1 MNGSLETPER
11 RADRPPDAAAVASSV
26 REARRRLVASQGIVR
41 AILGAVFF
49 IAFAA
54 VRATTD
60 YLTEAH
66 MQAVMLLVVAF
77 IALVILLPPVVS
89 RLRRSR
95 GVTLVGEA
103 EGQTVRFFSRSGVA
117 AVLALAGVGVAV
129 LVALVIVDLDRRG
142 VAAERIDRLDTM
154 VALVC
159 TAALV
164 VLYVVRSIRVGMW
177 EDVLMAAGVSIA
189 GVLFALLRDRVR
201 VEIIAMIAAHAAF
214 ASGLALHF
222 RWRDYVRATPKEV
235 AP

>member
-1 MNGSLETPER
+1 MNQLHETTQTP
-11 RADRPPDAAAVASSV
+11 ADRPPDAAAVASSV

-103 EGQTVRFFSRSGVA
+103 EGQAVRFFSSVPYMLLLGF
-117 AVLALAGVGVAV
+117 AGVVTAW
-129 LVALVIVDLDRRG
+129 LVAGIVMELEHRA
-142 VAAERIDRLDTM
+142 VPAEWIDRFDSVVWL
-154 VALVC
+154 AC

-222 RWRDYVRATPKEV
+222 RWRKYLRGGPKEV

>member
-103 EGQTVRFFSRSGVA
+103 EGQTVRFFSSVPYMLLLGF
-117 AVLALAGVGVAV
+117 AGVVTAW
-129 LVALVIVDLDRRG
+129 LVAGIVMELEHRA
-142 VAAERIDRLDTM
+142 VPAEWIDRFDSVVWL
-154 VALVC
+154 AC

>member
-54 VRATTD
+54 VRAAMP
-60 YLTEAH
+60 YKTEMH

-89 RLRRSR
+89 RLRRNR

-103 EGQTVRFFSRSGVA
+103 EGQAVRFFSRSGVV

-129 LVALVIVDLDRRG
+129 LLALVMVDLDRRG
-142 VAAERIDRLDTM
+142 VAAERIDRLDTL

-164 VLYVVRSIRVGMW
+164 ALYVVRSVRLGMW
-177 EDVLMAAGVSIA
+177 EDVLMAAGVVLA
-189 GVLFALLRDRVR
+189 GLLFALLRHRVR

-222 RWRDYVRATPKEV
+222 RWREYLRRAPKEV
-235 AP
+235 TP